1 MAVDVLAGP
10 QVLLPASRDDIGCLT
25 MDSEGMA
32 LFPRNLLSRTLR
44 GAGRVATKAA
54 DLTLSRPAAAISP
67 AALISV
73 EWLRLW
79 VAERTVV
86 VFEHLNPSADTVRTG
101 PPVNHDR
108 SRPAECA
115 EPTCR

>member
-1 MAVDVLAGP
+1 MRWLMAVDVLASP
-10 QVLLPASRDDIGCLT
+10 QLLLPASSDDIGCPT
-25 MDSEGMA
+25 IDSKDMA
-32 LFPRNLLSRTLR
+32 LLPRNVLNRTIR
-44 GAGRVATKAA
+44 GASRVASKAA

-86 VFEHLNPSADTVRTG
+86 VFEHLNPHADTVTTA
-101 PPVNHDR
+101 PPVNDDR
-108 SRPAECA
+108 SRPAE
-115 EPTCR
+115 

>member
-1 MAVDVLAGP
+1 MRWIMAVDVLAS
-10 QVLLPASRDDIGCLT
+10 QQLILPASRDDIGCLT
-25 MDSEGMA
+25 IDSKYMA
-32 LFPRNLLSRTLR
+32 LLPRNLLNRTLR
-44 GAGRVATKAA
+44 GASRVASKTA

-86 VFEHLNPSADTVRTG
+86 AFEHLNPHADTVTTA
-101 PPVNHDR
+101 PPVNDDR
-108 SRPAECA
+108 SRPAE
-115 EPTCR
+115 